1 MYEIDLILAGV
12 PFDVRVV
19 GPCDPGNIEARFG
32 AYRRDRCGLAVR
44 SPVIDVTV
52 EPRLGWKAPRTAVAE
67 YPGADVE
74 MLGEGRARFTRF
86 SDEIT
91 WDPIART
98 ATSACLHVDRALP
111 PLVDATPIDTPLRL
125 ALSCDL
131 PSQGGVLVHGAGYAD
146 ERGAVAFLAPTRG
159 GKTTTS
165 RKLPEAH
172 VLSDD
177 QVALRRV
184 DGEWRAYAL
193 PFVGDFAKATVPRE
207 APLKALVLL
216 EKSQT
221 ARCERVSEARALARV
236 MNCVVRFVRGAGG
249 AELLALAADL
259 VARTPVYVLALS
271 LDEPVMPFVER
282 ML

>member
-1 MYEIDLILAGV
+1 MHAIDLILAGV

-19 GPCDPGNIEARFG
+19 GPCDRGNIEARFG
-32 AYRRDRCGLAVR
+32 AYRRDRCGLVAR
-44 SPVIDVTV
+44 SPAIHVTV
-52 EPRLGWKAPRTAVAE
+52 EPRVGWKAPAEPVAP

-74 MLGEGRARFTRF
+74 MLGDGRARFTRF
-86 SDEIT
+86 SDRIV
-91 WDPIART
+91 WDPASRT
-98 ATSACLHVDRALP
+98 VTSECLHVERSLP
-111 PLVDATPIDTPLRL
+111 PLVDATPVDTPLRL
-125 ALSCDL
+125 ALACDL
-131 PSQGGVLVHGAGYAD
+131 PSQGGLLVHGAGYAD
-146 ERGAVAFLAPTRG
+146 DRGAVVFLAPTRG

-165 RKLPEAH
+165 RKLPEAR

-216 EKSQT
+216 DKAE
-221 ARCERVSEARALARV
+221 AVRCARVSEVRALARV

-249 AELLALAADL
+249 EELLGLAADL
-259 VARTPVYVLALS
+259 VARTPVYSLALT
-271 LDEPVMPFVER
+271 LDAPVMPFVER
-282 ML
+282 VL